1 MGDRPER
8 FRAAAQASSVGI
20 DREET
25 TATSRSREVRS
36 EPGAEGVDPQRKAKG
51 GNQEMMKKRWVAL
64 LSILTLVTLVTPGSA
79 QQAGPIKIA
88 FLASLSGPFT
98 IWGVQVRDGM
108 KMAIAEVNE
117 KGGVLGRPLELVE
130 RDDKNNPSEGITAF
144 KYLVEREGVIAAGG
158 MISSDVGLAVSR
170 EAEALRVPY
179 FLTMSGSHAIL
190 KKSSRFTFRT
200 CLPAAPMNMEPIA
213 ALIQGRKYTR
223 VGAIVAD
230 YAWGH
235 AIRES
240 IEKSIKPMPG
250 IRLQLEIAPVPERDF
265 TPYLRKLTGL
275 DPELIIATGHPPGN
289 PTITRQAIEMG
300 MKALVIGSW
309 YPTDLMVQRVGD
321 LMFGRFVDYACADF
335 ESPAYQRL
343 GERFY
348 ATYKL
353 FFDNNAFSGYVMV
366 KLVADAIQKTRS
378 TDPKIIADAIRTGKF
393 VQEGYAWPVSYT
405 EWGEMKEAAP
415 ILYTFE
421 KGSPPGKINP
431 GAAWRP
437 NIIFRSPPIQPYVP
451 AD

>member
-1 MGDRPER
+1 M
-8 FRAAAQASSVGI
+8 I
-20 DREET
+20 
-25 TATSRSREVRS
+25 
-36 EPGAEGVDPQRKAKG
+36 
-51 GNQEMMKKRWVAL
+51 KKRWVAL
-64 LSILTLVTLVTPGSA
+64 LSIVALAALVAPGSA
-79 QQAGPIKIA
+79 QPAGPIKIA

-117 KGGVLGRPLELVE
+117 KGGVLGRTLELIE
-130 RDDKNNPSEGITAF
+130 RDDKNSPSEGITAF
-144 KYLVEREGVIAAGG
+144 KYLVERESVVAAGG

-170 EAEALRVPY
+170 EAETARVPY

-200 CLPAAPMNMEPIA
+200 CLPAAPENMQPIA
-213 ALIQGRKYTR
+213 ALIQARKYTR

-240 IEKSIKPMPG
+240 IEASIKPIPG
-250 IRLQLEIAPVPERDF
+250 VRVQVEIAPVPERDF

-289 PTITRQAIEMG
+289 PTIARQSIEMG

-309 YPTDLMVQRVGD
+309 YPTEFMVERVGE
-321 LMFGRFVDYACADF
+321 LMFGRFVDFSCADF

-343 GERFY
+343 AERFNG
-348 ATYKL
+348 TYKRL
-353 FFDNNAFSGYVMV
+353 FDHNAFSGYVMV
-366 KLVADAIQKTRS
+366 KMVADAIQKTRS

-405 EWGEMKEAAP
+405 EWGEMKDAEP
-415 ILYTFE
+415 ILYTYE
-421 KGSPPGKINP
+421 KGTPPGKVNP
-431 GAAWRP
+431 GATWRP
-437 NIIFRSPPIQPYVP
+437 KVIFRSPPIQPYVP